1 MLRRYT
7 TLSSRA
13 WTRPRDREDRL
24 NPFRLHRIRCMATF
38 IAVVIPWATL
48 ALPMHAAGVLVLL
61 VGPPASGRTTQ
72 AEFLRKNFGLPVIAA
87 DDLIGHNPQKFQ
99 KYKTP
104 ALNGVDP
111 HLDPALNDLV
121 EQALRTADLSKGV
134 VLDGYPASK
143 IQGDFLTALRD
154 KFDLPHSV
162 VIHLSAPD
170 DVARKRL
177 KGQSRDV
184 EQELKDYHR
193 EFDFLRQYFPTADIR
208 AVDATKE
215 PAEVAKQ
222 VKAILQSAH

>member
-1 MLRRYT
+1 
-7 TLSSRA
+7 
-13 WTRPRDREDRL
+13 L
-24 NPFRLHRIRCMATF
+24 NRFRLHRIRRVAPF
-38 IAVVIPWATL
+38 VAVVIPWATF
-48 ALPMHAAGVLVLL
+48 ALPIHAAGVLVLL

-72 AEFLRKNFGLPVIAA
+72 AEFLRKDLGLPVIAA

-111 HLDPALNDLV
+111 RLDPALNELV
-121 EQALRTADLSKGV
+121 EQALRTSDLSKGV

-143 IQGDFLTALRD
+143 IQGDFLTALRE
-154 KFDLPHSV
+154 KFDLPRSV

-170 DVARKRL
+170 DVVRKRL

-193 EFDFLRQYFPTADIR
+193 EFDFVRLYFPSADIR
-208 AVDATKE
+208 AVDATRD